1 MIWGDDAL
9 VSGYYNNPP
18 TTDPVIVLNNL
29 WISIFIIIIINYT
42 CNLSSMTLIQ
52 STGTVAEHTPLCV
65 MKMSDNK
72 MRQDGT

>member
-1 MIWGDDAL
+1 MMHWC
-9 VSGYYNNPP
+9 YYNNPP

-42 CNLSSMTLIQ
+42 CNLFSMTLIQ
-52 STGTVAEHTPLCV
+52 STVAEHTPLCV
-65 MKMSDNK
+65 MKMSDNM